1 MSLTFLG
8 WITFYAGVQGM
19 LTEGPGWFYQ
29 TESELAPFIIILPLT
44 SMLSICFR
52 CSDMILPMDT
62 MSSKVIIQNG
72 PMVIFQEY
80 MNSPQLSKYALRLIL
95 MEMLKNSFWFSSLLR
110 SAQKIGFPETQGS
123 LSNKRLLKPRFPCH
137 SFYGERQGGLENSQS
152 LASHEEMLTNL
163 WILLSCHQ
171 GRL

>member
-1 MSLTFLG
+1 MSLTSLG
-8 WITFYAGVQGM
+8 WIIFYAGVQGM
-19 LTEGPGWFYQ
+19 LTEGPGWLYW

-44 SMLSICFR
+44 TTFSVCFR
-52 CSDMILPMDT
+52 CSDMILPMGT
-62 MSSKVIIQNG
+62 MSSNVIIQNG
-72 PMVIFQEY
+72 PRVIFQECR
-80 MNSPQLSKYALRLIL
+80 NPPQLSNYALRLLL
-95 MEMLKNSFWFSSLLR
+95 MEMLKNSFWFSSLFK

-123 LSNKRLLKPRFPCH
+123 LSNKRLLKPRFPCR
-137 SFYGERQGGLENSQS
+137 SFYGKRQGGLENSQS

>member
-1 MSLTFLG
+1 
-8 WITFYAGVQGM
+8 M

-95 MEMLKNSFWFSSLLR
+95 MEMLKNSF
-110 SAQKIGFPETQGS
+110 
-123 LSNKRLLKPRFPCH
+123 
-137 SFYGERQGGLENSQS
+137 
-152 LASHEEMLTNL
+152 
-163 WILLSCHQ
+163 
-171 GRL
+171 